1 MNKILTPS
9 PPPIPP
15 VNNPNQNNEQEF
27 WVEALEQDT
36 PLKTR
41 FSNCPVYPVSTLP
54 LANQDHSILLTIEK
68 ETLNHFFTGIPQR
81 EA

>member
-1 MNKILTPS
+1 MNKIPTSS

-36 PLKTR
+36 TLKTR

-54 LANQDHSILLTIEK
+54 LAGA
-68 ETLNHFFTGIPQR
+68 TG
-81 EA
+81 ALK